1 MSIYDTIS
9 SNSNNFS
16 ILITNRHIILN
27 FLLNGLLQK
36 INKLLFILKHL
47 VYCMNTVSKPT
58 GKNTILSAYE
68 IEGNMVTNLKQ
79 KNCIVVDTIR
89 KLVTLRMLIGRIPK

>member
-1 MSIYDTIS
+1 
-9 SNSNNFS
+9 
-16 ILITNRHIILN
+16 
-27 FLLNGLLQK
+27 
-36 INKLLFILKHL
+36 
-47 VYCMNTVSKPT
+47 MNTVSKPT

>member
-1 MSIYDTIS
+1 
-9 SNSNNFS
+9 
-16 ILITNRHIILN
+16 
-27 FLLNGLLQK
+27 
-36 INKLLFILKHL
+36 
-47 VYCMNTVSKPT
+47 MNTVSKPT

-68 IEGNMVTNLKQ
+68 IESNMVTNLKQ